1 MEFLDPGLKTLSDPA
16 VSALP
21 AWAVL
26 ILSSGSAGCS
36 HVVWEVRKELEL
48 QLVEKVDVS
57 TCFLLGKGRVCEHVG
72 FQEQR
77 EQQKDKDNQ
86 GSRGQRI
93 PLGEDVEAERR
104 LMRLEQGDRKCDIVT
119 YNKKHIWPS
128 TCS

>member
-1 MEFLDPGLKTLSDPA
+1 MKFLDPSLTTLSDPA
-16 VSALP
+16 VSAPLP

-26 ILSSGSAGCS
+26 ILSSGSAGCG
-36 HVVWEVRKELEL
+36 HMVWEVRKELEL
-48 QLVEKVDVS
+48 QLVEKDVS
-57 TCFLLGKGRVCEHVG
+57 TCFLLGKGRVCEHGG

-77 EQQKDKDNQ
+77 ERQKDGNNQ

-93 PLGEDVEAERR
+93 PLGGDVEAERR

-119 YNKKHIWPS
+119 HNKKHIWPS